1 MGEILFSH
9 IRVSKVDKWK
19 KLLKYYSLNVRK
31 PLEINTSP

>member
-1 MGEILFSH
+1 MGAILFSH
-9 IRVSKVDKWK
+9 IRLSKVDKWK